1 MNFLKRVFATVTGI
15 FVFLILFILIIV
27 IIGMIA
33 NNLSKSAEKITGDTV
48 LELKLDYNLKDSA
61 GKVIYKDYAFLN
73 EDSKNGLFDLVNAI
87 DYAANDD
94 NIKGISIETTMNE
107 AGITQLRALRE
118 ALLRFKQSGK
128 FVTAYADIYT
138 QKDYY
143 LSSVADTV
151 YMSPVGMLE
160 FKGLVEQMIY
170 LKDFQDKSGVRLEV
184 IRLGKYKSAVEP
196 FLENEVSEANKQQI
210 LSYLNSLWMSIR
222 EDIGKSRNIDPA
234 RLDEIADDL
243 LARSPERAVQT
254 GMIDKIGYYSDYEN
268 GIRKAIGLKESE
280 KINKLRMED
289 YSEKIG
295 AQNHYK
301 FNRDRIAVIYAQG
314 EIIYGE
320 GSVDRIG
327 PDEIN
332 GALKKA
338 MDDDAIKAVVLRI
351 NSPGG
356 SALSSDL
363 IWREVERVKQVK
375 PVVVSMGDF
384 AASGGYYIAAGA
396 DRIFA
401 EPSTLT
407 GSIGVFGVLPNVSDL
422 AKNWGF
428 HAHHVGTNKNALTY
442 TPLEPLSNEQ
452 RDFILEEIIN
462 VYDLF
467 KSRVASGRGMSMEQV
482 EEVAQGRVWTGAEA
496 LKNGLVDEIG
506 GMDAA
511 LAYAAQKAGITD
523 YQIREYPVYEVDLNK
538 VLRNFGLIQSSE
550 EIAKE
555 LLGKEG
561 AKWIKTLKESTSY
574 KGVQLITPIE
584 VLY

>member
-1 MNFLKRVFATVTGI
+1 MNFLQRVFATVNGI
-15 FVFLILFILIIV
+15 FVFLILFILINV

-268 GIRKAIGLKESE
+268 GVRKAIGLKESE

-407 GSIGVFGVLPNVSDL
+407 GSIGVFGVLPNV
-422 AKNWGF
+422 
-428 HAHHVGTNKNALTY
+428 
-442 TPLEPLSNEQ
+442 
-452 RDFILEEIIN
+452 
-462 VYDLF
+462 
-467 KSRVASGRGMSMEQV
+467 
-482 EEVAQGRVWTGAEA
+482 
-496 LKNGLVDEIG
+496 
-506 GMDAA
+506 
-511 LAYAAQKAGITD
+511 
-523 YQIREYPVYEVDLNK
+523 
-538 VLRNFGLIQSSE
+538 
-550 EIAKE
+550 
-555 LLGKEG
+555 
-561 AKWIKTLKESTSY
+561 
-574 KGVQLITPIE
+574 
-584 VLY
+584 